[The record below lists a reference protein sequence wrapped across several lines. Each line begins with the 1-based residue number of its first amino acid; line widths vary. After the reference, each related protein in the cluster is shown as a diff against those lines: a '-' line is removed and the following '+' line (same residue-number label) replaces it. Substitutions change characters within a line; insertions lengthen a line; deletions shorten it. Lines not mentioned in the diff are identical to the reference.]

1 MITKLKELYY
11 NANFPAIMSA
21 VIIACVGALIFI
33 VK

>member
-1 MITKLKELYY
+1 MITKIKELYY

-21 VIIACVGALIFI
+21 IIIVCIGAMIFI